1 MNVATEVQPKHGQVG
16 SHLNAR
22 WTTTRATAFL
32 ALWIASFPFIF
43 PAIMVTAAF
52 TASLIFGS
60 PVKATADQAITSYRL
75 WVSIFLHLLSSWLH

>member
-1 MNVATEVQPKHGQVG
+1 MNVATEVRPVSRQENI
-16 SHLNAR
+16 HLNVR
-22 WTTTRATAFL
+22 KKIIRATAFL
-32 ALWIASFPFIF
+32 SLWIASFPFIF
-43 PAIMVTAAF
+43 PAIMVAAAF